1 MRRIST
7 QLKLGF
13 RDIWKQKKLYFVLN
27 IQILVVMFIQ
37 QYAGVFYSPWSEFK
51 KELEV
56 ISMVQDTTW
65 YLINN
70 DVYYVPEGNQEI
82 EKNIYERTGGKC
94 FFFDDSSIMLEDFV
108 DHGDSFSYSDPQ
120 NKLREYQTLFITDY
134 FSEFFSWSVS
144 DGRLF
149 TASEYENMLT
159 EDGYIP
165 ILMGNDYAAEITLN
179 QIIDNQYQVIGF
191 LSPHT
196 FYLNPKWS
204 GNAIWLDQYI
214 VIPMGY
220 IVEQWDGVFFNNLY
234 INADRKTKD
243 AIQDE
248 LQQLHPDYN
257 FRSMKEQ
264 IAYIMEDNLELIG
277 ISMCFVVLMFLLTSV
292 TIVSMLLQFVNKH
305 KKEIAVH
312 LLYGSTIFDLFIR
325 LDFPFFIMF
334 VLDYGICELL
344 LREQNV
350 LWPTK
355 LLTGVILVLL
365 PALPLVKMNIEDLY
379 LLLRK
384 ETNFD

>member
-94 FFFDDSSIMLEDFV
+94 FSFDDSSIMLEDFV

-204 GNAIWLDQYI
+204 
-214 VIPMGY
+214 V
-220 IVEQWDGVFFNNLY
+220 
-234 INADRKTKD
+234 
-243 AIQDE
+243 
-248 LQQLHPDYN
+248 
-257 FRSMKEQ
+257 
-264 IAYIMEDNLELIG
+264 
-277 ISMCFVVLMFLLTSV
+277 
-292 TIVSMLLQFVNKH
+292 
-305 KKEIAVH
+305 
-312 LLYGSTIFDLFIR
+312 
-325 LDFPFFIMF
+325 
-334 VLDYGICELL
+334 
-344 LREQNV
+344 
-350 LWPTK
+350 
-355 LLTGVILVLL
+355 
-365 PALPLVKMNIEDLY
+365 
-379 LLLRK
+379 
-384 ETNFD
+384 